1 MKKNKLFI
9 ITSALILTSW
19 LYGCTNTTTPIPAII
34 PTDEVKI
41 MPTATATTTNTPD
54 PCSTENIKGE
64 VDNVHKHMREFDDAS
79 TLAASL
85 PREQLSGPIANL
97 QKIRRDA
104 EDEVVPSCLSNLKEL
119 QIKHMN
125 SVISTFIAFLSVSDP
140 HTIDC
145 SSGGNSTDEA
155 AICQNIAAAR
165 EEHDQ
170 YTVELARLLGIPIVT
185 ATAVITPPE
194 TPTP

>member
-1 MKKNKLFI
+1 MKKNTLF
-9 ITSALILTSW
+9 TFFSSLILTSW
-19 LYGCTNTTTPIPAII
+19 LYGCTNTTTPIPTKIA
-34 PTDEVKI
+34 TDEVKI
-41 MPTATATTTNTPD
+41 ISTATITNTPD
-54 PCSTENIKGE
+54 PCSAENIKAE

-85 PREQLSGPIANL
+85 SREQLSGPIANL

-104 EDEVVPSCLSNLKEL
+104 EDEVVPSCLSTLKEL

-140 HTIDC
+140 HAIDC
-145 SSGGNSTDEA
+145 SSGGNSTDVS

-170 YTVELARLLGIPIVT
+170 YTLELARLLGIPIVT
-185 ATAVITPPE
+185 ATPGASTPQP
-194 TPTP
+194 